1 MQYFN
6 SYVIS
11 RQLNYSIMKSIIYL
25 LFINFFTS
33 YISAQSVLTA
43 EKLWQLG
50 RVSLEDVSP
59 DGKST
64 VYAVTYYSITTNKG
78 NTDLYIVDN
87 TTKISKKITAFDGHE
102 NNARFRPDGKKI
114 GFLKDGLF
122 HEMNLDG
129 SDLTQV
135 SSEEMNGFI
144 YSPKGNRIAFLQD
157 VKYRKTVKEM
167 NPNLPLANAKIM
179 ESLNYRHWKSWDDQ
193 NDSNVFFADYSDGK
207 LTSIPTNIVNEPF
220 EAPVDPDDG
229 IEQVAFSPDGNKIAY
244 SCKKLTGTA
253 YAISTNTDIY
263 VYNILD
269 KSTKNVSIKNKG
281 YDKSPVFSPDGNYL
295 AWNSME
301 RDGYEAD
308 KNRIFLY
315 EIKSEK
321 ITDLTKDFDNFADD
335 PKWSIDSK
343 KIFFIGP
350 HEGTRQIFTV
360 DINNKKI
367 ERLSSGIFDYQAII
381 PSSYQLITSRVS
393 MSNPAEIYSVNL
405 QGEDNQLTFVNQKL
419 WDSITKGAVTKKMV
433 KTTDN
438 KMMQVWVVT
447 PPNFDSNKKYPSILM
462 CQGGPQ
468 SMTSQSFSYRWNMQL
483 MAANGYVVII
493 PCRRGMPGFGT
504 AWNEQISGDW
514 GCQAMND
521 LLSASDDMKK
531 EPFIDPNRMGA
542 AGASFGGYSVYWL
555 AGNHQKRFKAF
566 IAHCGLFNM
575 ESWYGTTEEMW
586 FANWDLQGSYW
597 QKNKPLAYT
606 KYSPHNYVQ
615 NWDTPILVIHCEK
628 DYRVPVSEGI
638 QAFQA
643 AQLRGI
649 PSKFLYFED
658 EGHWVTK
665 PQNSLLWQ
673 KEFFGW
679 LDKYLK

>member
-1 MQYFN
+1 
-6 SYVIS
+6 
-11 RQLNYSIMKSIIYL
+11 MKSF
-25 LFINFFTS
+25 FIFSIFS
-33 YISAQSVLTA
+33 LSMFQLDAQSLLTA

-64 VYAVTYYSITTNKG
+64 VYSVTNYSVATNKG

-87 TTKISKKITAFDGHE
+87 QTKISKKITAYDGHE
-102 NNARFRPDGKKI
+102 NNARFRPDGLKI
-114 GFLKDGLF
+114 GFLKDGIM

-129 SDLTQV
+129 SDLSQV
-135 SSEEMNGFI
+135 SPLEMNGFI
-144 YSPKGNRIAFLQD
+144 YSPKGNHVIFLQD
-157 VKYRKTVKEM
+157 VKYRKTVREM
-167 NPNLPLANAKIM
+167 NPDLPLVNAKIM

-193 NDSNVFFADYSDGK
+193 HDSNVFFANYEDGK
-207 LTSIPTNIVNEPF
+207 ITTAPINIVNEPF

-229 IEQVAFSPDGNKIAY
+229 IEQIAVSPDGNLIAY

-263 VYNILD
+263 VYNI
-269 KSTKNVSIKNKG
+269 KEKTTKNVSIQNKG
-281 YDKSPVFSPDGNYL
+281 YDKSPVFSPDGNFL

-315 EIKSEK
+315 DLKTEK
-321 ITDLTKDFDNFADD
+321 TTDLTTAFDNFADD
-335 PKWSIDSK
+335 PKWSLDSK
-343 KIFFIGP
+343 KLYFIGP
-350 HEGTRQIFTV
+350 HEGTRQIYTLN
-360 DINNKKI
+360 ISSKKI
-367 ERLSSGIFDYQAII
+367 DLLTKGVFDYQAVI
-381 PSSYQLITSRVS
+381 PSNNQLVTARVS
-393 MSNPAEIYSVNL
+393 MSNPVEIFAVNSSN
-405 QGEDNQLTFVNQKL
+405 GEANQLSFVNKKL
-419 WDSITKGAVTKKMV
+419 WDSIAKGAVTKKMV

-447 PPNFDSNKKYPSILM
+447 PPNFDATKKYPSILM

-514 GCQAMND
+514 GGQAMND
-521 LLSASDDMKK
+521 LLSAVDDMKK
-531 EPFIDPNRMGA
+531 EAYIDGNRIGA

-566 IAHCGLFNM
+566 ISHCGLFNM
-575 ESWYGTTEEMW
+575 ESWYGTTEELW
-586 FANWDLQGSYW
+586 FANWDQKGSYW
-597 QKNKPLAYT
+597 QKNKPLSYT
-606 KYSPHNYVQ
+606 KHSPHLYVQ

-643 AQLRGI
+643 AQLRGV

-673 KEFFGW
+673 KEYFAW